1 MKITDSI
8 YGDDEI
14 DGILE
19 ELIFSHPVHRLKG
32 VYQGGASYFVNQ
44 KWNDTSCEHS
54 IGVMIL
60 KKNLAAL

>member
-19 ELIFSHPVHRLKG
+19 ELIFSHPVQRLKG
-32 VYQGGASYFVNQ
+32 VYQGGASYVVNQ
-44 KWNDTSCEHS
+44 KWNVTRYEHS
-54 IGVMIL
+54 IP
-60 KKNLAAL
+60 